1 MPWRAARHSRI
12 ASEDPLCSSL
22 PFVPEGFMTRPSV
35 LVALAVV
42 SASALLA
49 ASPARAQGKIEPGEW
64 EQVMTMSAPGMPGG
78 SMNRTMRTCFTSS
91 DAVMYGDR
99 DQWAETIAEGASEA
113 NCKLAAVEQAGSA
126 LVVRLE
132 CAGDMKMTMRHD
144 FRGAT
149 GTIDAE
155 TFVGGESM
163 GKSHVESKRVADTC
177 SEATIAQW
185 KEQNPGKPFVP

>member
-1 MPWRAARHSRI
+1 
-12 ASEDPLCSSL
+12 
-22 PFVPEGFMTRPSV
+22 MTRLTV
-35 LVALAVV
+35 LVALVV
-42 SASALLA
+42 VPATVLLA
-49 ASPARAQGKIEPGEW
+49 ASSARAQGKIEPGEW

-91 DAVMYGDR
+91 DATMYGDR

-113 NCKLAAVEQAGSA
+113 NCKLATVEQEGSA
-126 LVVRLE
+126 VVVRLE

-144 FRGAT
+144 FRGKT

-163 GKSHVESKRVADTC
+163 GKSHVESKRVAESC